1 MQYEPASAL
10 KVLYHAK
17 SIHEESLGNTHDT
30 DPITYHYN
38 PAAPNNVGICPDNYA
53 STSTTNLKN
62 ADQQMM
68 WNSDNRMTKG
78 IFYKYG
84 GGTAAGGEYL
94 LENHTAPPRPQPT
107 PHHHHQRA

>member
-30 DPITYHYN
+30 DTITYHYN

-84 GGTAAGGEYL
+84 GRTFAGGENLKEHY
-94 LENHTAPPRPQPT
+94 APPLGLSSAHH
-107 PHHHHQRA
+107 PHTT